1 MSDSSESGAIVNTEP
16 ELGRSVSVRTGRERF
31 RTDVMVRG
39 HPIVVDE
46 PEPLGGT
53 DQGPTPF
60 DLLCAALG
68 ACMTITLRMY
78 ADRKGW
84 PMEEVM
90 ARVEHRRVPE
100 LPEGSGEMKDSFSVE
115 LRFSGALDSD
125 QRARLLEIA
134 YRCPVHRM
142 MATGAEIATRAV

>member
-1 MSDSSESGAIVNTEP
+1 MTENLENGALAKTEP

-46 PEPLGGT
+46 PELLDGT
-53 DQGPTPF
+53 NQGPTPF

-84 PMEEVM
+84 PLEEVM
-90 ARVEHRRVPE
+90 ARVEHRRVPK
-100 LPEGSGEMKDSFSVE
+100 LPEGEGKLTDSFSVE
-115 LRFSGALDSD
+115 LRFSGSLDAD

-142 MATGAEIATRAV
+142 ITAGAEIATQAV